1 MKKCSKCLKIKKLD
15 NFYVSRNTYNSWC
28 KHCFKLWHI
37 ERYNV
42 EYTLDEKQCLFCQ
55 NKFIPKARRKTF
67 YCSRKCKVIHKNEKQ
82 KIKRINLKKE
92 KLCLHCAKIIT
103 RNRRSD
109 AIFCSEKCNMAAHG
123 LQRSLRNRANE
134 QGKRGF
140 LRLQICERDK
150 WICQICNKKVDK
162 NVEYPNLKVASL
174 DHIIPVS
181 KGGSSDISN
190 LRLTHYICNISRG
203 NRTL

>member
-1 MKKCSKCLKIKKLD
+1 MKKCGKCKKTKSLK
-15 NFYVSRNTYNSWC
+15 NFYISNNKYNGWC
-28 KHCFKLWHI
+28 KDCYKSWHLQ
-37 ERYNV
+37 RYKVN
-42 EYTLDEKQCLFCQ
+42 YTLDKKQCLFC
-55 NKFIPKARRKTF
+55 NLVFEPKVRRKTF
-67 YCSRKCKVIHKNEKQ
+67 FCSRKCKDFFKKQ
-82 KIKRINLKKE
+82 ELKEQRIESKQDR
-92 KLCLHCAKIIT
+92 LCLHCAKIIT

-150 WICQICNKKVDK
+150 WICQICNKKIDK